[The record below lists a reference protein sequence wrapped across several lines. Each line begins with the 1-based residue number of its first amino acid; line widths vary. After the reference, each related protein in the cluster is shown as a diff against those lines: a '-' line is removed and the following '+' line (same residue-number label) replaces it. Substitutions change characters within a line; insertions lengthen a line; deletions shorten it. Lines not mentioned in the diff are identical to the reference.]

1 MPADFDMT
9 QHGPR
14 KLRVTTF
21 CGLVFG
27 TLSPDAPEFEAWLGP
42 EIVGRV
48 RRVLGNRRLEII
60 GRFTQALPN
69 NWKLYFENVRDT
81 YHASLLHLFFATF
94 RITRLSSR
102 RRRHWSARPA
112 STTPS
117 PRWRRRRGT
126 DSSYQGLRSDKESFR
141 LADPSLLGMHDE
153 FHDDIQLQILSIF
166 PGFVLQQMHNALAVR
181 QIVPRGVDATDLN
194 WTYLGFADDTPE
206 LRAHRLKQNNLV
218 GPAGYVSMEDGCGR
232 RLRAARHRRGGR
244 RTVGDRDGRRRRRD
258 AGDARD
264 RGLGARL
271 LEGVSRAHGTVSS
284 DERRRD
290 AVPARRAE
298 QRLRELHRCRPAG
311 GMAGPVPGT
320 AACYKITTA
329 DNHRRGYA
337 AGIDLCR
344 FAGDADAIASRRCAR
359 PTSTSARAIA
369 TSSGMPALR
378 AGDAGE
384 ITAETP
390 FLVVRTMR
398 DGRMDLFAAGVY
410 LDRVRDEPDGRLR
423 FAERIVVC
431 DSSRFDTLLA
441 IPL

>member
-21 CGLVFG
+21 CGMVFG
-27 TLSPDAPEFEAWLGP
+27 TLSPDAPEFETWLGP

-94 RITRLSSR
+94 RITRLSSGGGVLVSETGE
-102 RRRHWSARPA
+102 HHASATLAP
-112 STTPS
+112 PQG
-117 PRWRRRRGT
+117 P

-166 PGFVLQQMHNALAVR
+166 PGFVLQQVHNALAVR

-194 WTYLGFADDTPE
+194 WTYLGFVDDTPE

-218 GPAGYVSMEDGCGR
+218 GPAGYRVDGGRRGR
-232 RLRAARHRRGGR
+232 RLRAARHRRGGGR
-244 RTVGDRDGRRRRRD
+244 AVGGRDGRRRRRD

-271 LEGVSRAHGTVSS
+271 LEGVSHAHGVCDG
-284 DERRRD
+284 DERRY
-290 AVPARRAE
+290 AVPPGRAE
-298 QRLRELHRCRPAG
+298 HGIRQLHRRRPAG
-311 GMAGPVPGT
+311 GMAGAVPG
-320 AACYKITTA
+320 ALPLQ
-329 DNHRRGYA
+329 DHHRRQPSPRLRGRP
-337 AGIDLCR
+337 GL
-344 FAGDADAIASRRCAR
+344 RR
-359 PTSTSARAIA
+359 
-369 TSSGMPALR
+369 LR
-378 AGDAGE
+378 A
-384 ITAETP
+384 
-390 FLVVRTMR
+390 R
-398 DGRMDLFAAGVY
+398 
-410 LDRVRDEPDGRLR
+410 
-423 FAERIVVC
+423 C
-431 DSSRFDTLLA
+431 
-441 IPL
+441 